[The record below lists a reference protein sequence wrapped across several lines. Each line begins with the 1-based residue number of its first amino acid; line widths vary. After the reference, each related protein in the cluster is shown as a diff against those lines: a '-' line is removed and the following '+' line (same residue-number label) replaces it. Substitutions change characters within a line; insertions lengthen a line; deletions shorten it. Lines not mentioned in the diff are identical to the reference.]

1 MANQPEISTTCAARP
16 LPGSGLSD
24 VVFGLKADQL
34 WLVKGAAHIRC
45 FKKQLVRIDARRFAK
60 FIDEAMLDP
69 MLRYRCR
76 SGVPSIDIDNRV
88 HRVPGVGHVKAT
100 KTFSH
105 KFRRGELKNLD
116 NIPTSPINLED
127 D

>member
-1 MANQPEISTTCAARP
+1 MANQPQILTTCAAVP

-69 MLRYRCR
+69 LFRHRCR
-76 SGVPSIDIDNRV
+76 PGVPSVDIDNRV
-88 HRVPGVGHVKAT
+88 LKVQGHHGSQVKGPGSRF
-100 KTFSH
+100 FSVV
-105 KFRRGELKNLD
+105 N
-116 NIPTSPINLED
+116 
-127 D
+127 